1 MGMGGRAVWVGGG
14 TEVMMVLG
22 GLQSEGPS
30 GKDGASWGIVGGT
43 RGGRD
48 CCRATCGGRA
58 GGPGMGMGALVCGP
72 AP

>member
-14 TEVMMVLG
+14 TEVMMVPG

-30 GKDGASWGIVGGT
+30 EKDGPSWGIVGGT
-43 RGGRD
+43 REGRG

-58 GGPGMGMGALVCGP
+58 GGPGMGALVCGP